1 MMTTENRLQETA
13 DTAMRELGRTRMAGL
28 IGQIIVRYPPFNLF
42 SQKAIGFIASRAEQ
56 VFFPLQTDILT
67 QQSGTAGYF
76 YILERG
82 KVRRR
87 APEYPGSELEP
98 GACFPI
104 SALAAGLATDASY
117 TATEDCFCYRLTAD
131 DFRGLLA
138 ISPEFG
144 EYCTRHLA
152 GLLTRARHGLET
164 IAARH
169 GSEQRLLHAPLS
181 TVCLRPPVTVAPE
194 TPIREALALM
204 ASQRIGAMVVTDEES
219 RPVGAFTRSDLLE
232 RVVLPGLAL
241 ESPIAGAMSL
251 RPCVL
256 RDDATV
262 HDATLA
268 MATRK
273 IRHVFVSDAEGRVAG
288 VVSERDLFALQQS
301 GPWQIRQ
308 SIEAA
313 SDIESLQR
321 TAGEVR
327 QLAHS
332 MLAQGIASPQLTQ
345 FISALNDALTCR
357 VLELNLER
365 HDLYGI
371 DWCWL
376 AFGSEGRGEQTF
388 STDQD
393 NGIIFVCD
401 DFSDRDQLKLRLTG
415 FAADVNADLDRVGF
429 PLCKGNIMA
438 GNMEWCLTVEEWEE
452 RFTTWV
458 RSPEPAALL
467 NAAIF
472 FDFRPLY
479 GRTELAERLRRHLL
493 QLTTTTPL
501 FLKAMVMNA
510 LQVEPPL
517 ATFRDFRT
525 DLEPEHPGMIDLKKY
540 GARIFVFVGR
550 VLDDVIARFPV
561 DAARILALA
570 TGVRT
575 TNTAQRLRFSANRLN
590 ARSEEIE
597 AAIEAF
603 NFIQMQRLQRPEAA
617 PTNLVAPDE
626 LNELDR
632 RILKESFRQAKKLQL
647 RLKLDYQT
655 G

>member
-1 MMTTENRLQETA
+1 MTTQHQLQESA
-13 DTAMRELGRTRMAGL
+13 NTAMRQLGRARMTAL
-28 IGQIIVRYPPFNLF
+28 IGQMIVRHPPLNRF
-42 SQKAIGFIASRAEQ
+42 SQKAIDFIAAQAEQ
-56 VFFPLQTDILT
+56 VFFPQQTDILT
-67 QQSGTAGYF
+67 QQSGTAGYL
-76 YILERG
+76 YILEQG

-87 APEYPGSELEP
+87 APEDPGSELEP

-117 TATEDCFCYRLTAD
+117 TAIENCFCYRLTAE
-131 DFRGLLA
+131 DFHRLIA

-144 EYCTRHLA
+144 EYCTQHLA
-152 GLLTRARHGLET
+152 SLLTRARQGLEI

-181 TVCLRPPVTVAPE
+181 TVCLRPPVTVMPDA
-194 TPIREALALM
+194 PIREALATM
-204 ASQRIGAMVVTDEES
+204 ASQRIGAMVVTDEEA

-232 RVVLPGLAL
+232 RVVLAGLPL
-241 ESPIAGAMSL
+241 ESPIAGVMSS

-256 RDDATV
+256 REDATV
-262 HDATLA
+262 HDAMLA

-273 IRHVFVSDAEGRVAG
+273 LRHVFVSDTEGRIAG

-313 SDIESLQR
+313 GDMEGLQR

-393 NGIIFVCD
+393 NGIVFVCD
-401 DFSDRDQLKLRLTG
+401 DFSDRDQLKLRLTE
-415 FAADVNADLDRVGF
+415 FAAAVNADLDRVGF
-429 PLCKGNIMA
+429 PLCQGNIMA
-438 GNMEWCLTVEEWEE
+438 GNMEWCLTIEEWEE

-479 GRTELAERLRRHLL
+479 GHAELAERLRRHLL

-510 LQVEPPL
+510 LEVEPPL

-540 GARIFVFVGR
+540 GARIFV
-550 VLDDVIARFPV
+550 

-570 TGVRT
+570 TGVRN
-575 TNTAQRLRFSANRLN
+575 TNTAQRLRFSADRLN

-603 NFIQMQRLQRPEAA
+603 NFIQLQRLHRPDAA